1 MNNVVGSEYLQWV
14 KTRTPAQFNL
24 AASGILPCSL
34 AEFGAHLE
42 ELQITGPGWYGYEP
56 LQQAI
61 ASYCR
66 VPAACVVA
74 ASGTSMANFLAMSA
88 LIQRGDEVFIE
99 HPVYE
104 PLLAVARHLGAD
116 IKTFSRTAPDRD
128 FIL

>member
-1 MNNVVGSEYLQWV
+1 MSDVVGSEYLQWV

-42 ELQITGPGWYGYEP
+42 ELQITGPGLYGYEP

-66 VPAACVVA
+66 VPAECVVA
-74 ASGTSMANFLAMSA
+74 TSGTSMANFIAMSA
-88 LIQRGDEVFIE
+88 LIQHGDEVFIE
-99 HPVYE
+99 HPAYE
-104 PLLAVARHLGAD
+104 PLLAVARHLGAE
-116 IKTFSRTAPDRD
+116 IKSCSRAVPTLD
-128 FIL
+128 FI